1 MLAARLLPHFYV
13 KHFQRFHKRAS
24 WRAKPPLFRT
34 KLAKT
39 RSRHRANFSRQRLR
53 QPFLKKRTGWFR
65 KWLWLIPFMLAK
77 KLLSLGDGQPVK
89 VFVTARG
96 TKAHT
101 RRNAA

>member
-1 MLAARLLPHFYV
+1 M
-13 KHFQRFHKRAS
+13 FQDNGILKIGHSLSR
-24 WRAKPPLFRT
+24 
-34 KLAKT
+34 KL
-39 RSRHRANFSRQRLR
+39 
-53 QPFLKKRTGWFR
+53 
-65 KWLWLIPFMLAK
+65 LWLIPFMLAK